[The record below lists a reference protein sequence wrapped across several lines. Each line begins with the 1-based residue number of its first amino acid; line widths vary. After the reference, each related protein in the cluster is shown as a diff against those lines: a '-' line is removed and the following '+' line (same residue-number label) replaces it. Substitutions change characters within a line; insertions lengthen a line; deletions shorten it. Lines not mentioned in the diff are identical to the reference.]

1 MISIKFNSFLI
12 SAILI
17 TILSTTNF
25 VDCQAPGTGVW
36 PPIDTPPPFDDSWAT
51 VVDFTVVPDAPVST
65 EYGDCPAV
73 DTFCSWTCTKCIK
86 PEDVVT
92 YWAFTFDDGPTTATT
107 TLLDYL
113 DTINVNVTFF
123 VVGSRV
129 ITNPQILKRAVDS
142 GHQIGIH
149 TWSHTAL
156 TTQTNE
162 EIVSEIKWT
171 ERAIQNYAGVTPNL
185 LRPPQGDYD
194 DRIRDIARQLGYTI
208 VLWELDS
215 FDWMVVQD
223 TTYPVEYIT
232 GNFTAWADNTTAKA
246 GHITLGHDLYEE
258 TVDLAPQYFPIV
270 TGKGFNVKTVGGCI
284 NKPDFNPL
292 VSATT
297 TTSADVAATT
307 TPAAPTKRKR
317 QLFKKRLTDI

>member
-12 SAILI
+12 LTILI
-17 TILSTTNF
+17 TILSTTTNF
-25 VDCQAPGTGVW
+25 VDCQPETGVW

-65 EYGDCPAV
+65 A
-73 DTFCSWTCTKCIK
+73 
-86 PEDVVT
+86 
-92 YWAFTFDDGPTTATT
+92 TATT

-113 DTINVNVTFF
+113 DTINVHVTFF
-123 VVGSRV
+123 VVGSRA
-129 ITNPQILKRAVDS
+129 ITNPLILKRAVDS

-171 ERAIQNYAGVTPNL
+171 ERAIQTYAGVTPNL

-232 GNFTAWADNTTAKA
+232 GNFTAWADNTTATA

-297 TTSADVAATT
+297 TTADVAATT